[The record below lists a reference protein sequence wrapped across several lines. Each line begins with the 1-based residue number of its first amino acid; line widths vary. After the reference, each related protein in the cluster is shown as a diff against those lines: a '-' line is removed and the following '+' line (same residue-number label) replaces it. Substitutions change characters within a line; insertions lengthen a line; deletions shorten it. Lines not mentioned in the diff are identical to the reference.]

1 MWKVTILKNTGPSI
15 KRDVINFSEEILF
28 RVQLITS
35 SFHHRQA
42 RKFDLTLLRASCLKL
57 VGRQFASSLFFGH
70 TAFVRLCIL
79 NFIWYRTLRPFL
91 AETKLRTFEPCSLI
105 MMNIINVQMRRG
117 KLAFALKTL
126 HLTHQAET
134 YLVMSFHKINE
145 GIAKE
150 RGSD

>member
-1 MWKVTILKNTGPSI
+1 
-15 KRDVINFSEEILF
+15 
-28 RVQLITS
+28 
-35 SFHHRQA
+35 
-42 RKFDLTLLRASCLKL
+42 
-57 VGRQFASSLFFGH
+57 
-70 TAFVRLCIL
+70 
-79 NFIWYRTLRPFL
+79 
-91 AETKLRTFEPCSLI
+91 

-126 HLTHQAET
+126 HLTHQADT